1 MHGSTD
7 GPENRKESKLKIHSQ
22 SLDDTKE
29 VRLNQAIPSSDNPE
43 VKDIRNIMGK
53 GENAGYWYS
62 HQYFVYFHRF
72 QLWR

>member
-22 SLDDTKE
+22 SLDDKKE

-53 GENAGYWYS
+53 GEICWILVFPS
-62 HQYFVYFHRF
+62 IFCI
-72 QLWR
+72 LS